1 MKITGIILAGGLSSR
16 MGRDKALIQLDKHM
30 MIEKIIALIRPFC
43 DELLISANKN
53 KYKDF
58 GYEIIKDKHK
68 RIGPL
73 GGIISCLN
81 ESSHELNII
90 ISCDTPNIS
99 GKTILKLLQ
108 ESKNYDITLPCY
120 NNRCEP
126 LIAVYNRNCVEK
138 LELMANSSSY
148 KLQTIINNLNSN
160 IIHFEESDKV
170 EEFININSKKDL
182 KKYLNLKNN
191 TLKNEYY

>member
-16 MGRDKALIQLDKHM
+16 MGKDKSFIQLDEHK

-182 KKYLNLKNN
+182 KKYLNLKNI
-191 TLKNEYY
+191 

>member
-1 MKITGIILAGGLSSR
+1 MKTTGIILAGGLSSR
-16 MGRDKALIQLDKHM
+16 MGKDKSFIQLDEHK

>member
-16 MGRDKALIQLDKHM
+16 MGRDKALIQLDKHT

-160 IIHFEESDKV
+160 IIHFEESGKV

>member
-1 MKITGIILAGGLSSR
+1 MNFLVHVIS
-16 MGRDKALIQLDKHM
+16 
-30 MIEKIIALIRPFC
+30 
-43 DELLISANKN
+43 ELLQ
-53 KYKDF
+53 KY
-58 GYEIIKDKHK
+58 E
-68 RIGPL
+68 
-73 GGIISCLN
+73 
-81 ESSHELNII
+81 
-90 ISCDTPNIS
+90 
-99 GKTILKLLQ
+99 
-108 ESKNYDITLPCY
+108 NYDITLPCY